1 MELEPLLLF
10 SLTAVIVSKTPDSAG
25 PLSLGSPYPLLYDL
39 QWPGTDIHQIAQGHP
54 YSGRES
60 VLMI

>member
-39 QWPGTDIHQIAQGHP
+39 QWPGKDIHQIAQGHP
-54 YSGRES
+54 Y
-60 VLMI
+60 